1 MSYITYGTSGF
12 GAYYTSPVSVVP
24 PSYSGF
30 GAVSPF
36 DPAAVFA
43 QWQTWIPIC
52 APLKGVKTCD
62 NPVKVA
68 SVKLVQAALVAAGFA
83 IDPAESSIGRW
94 HTSSRAAWA
103 KFAAANPGVTPSGDS
118 YESFTLS
125 DFQTLAKKAY
135 GWSGGKSGSSEAGMT
150 GGGKGMLLV
159 GIAAAAIAGVAVVV
173 AKRKRASGARVTA

>member
-12 GAYYTSPVSVVP
+12 GAYYTSPVRVVP

-43 QWQTWIPIC
+43 QWQTWVPIC
-52 APLKGVKTCD
+52 APLKGKATCND
-62 NPVKVA
+62 PGKIA
-68 SVKLVQAALVAAGFA
+68 SVKLVQAALVAAGYS

-94 HTSSRAAWA
+94 HTSSRSAWA

-135 GWSGGKSGSSEAGMT
+135 NWKGGASAAGML
-150 GGGKGMLLV
+150 GGGKGILFLGIGAV
-159 GIAAAAIAGVAVVV
+159 AIAALAVV
-173 AKRKRASGARVTA
+173 AKKAKRGSAAPVGA